1 MQMGIRM
8 KTYKAIEAIGNKII
22 QDGLCEAIL
31 LKGSIGRG
39 DDDAYSDVDMYAVVT
54 NKNYEAFLE
63 RRHSYLNAYNSIVYT
78 TENDFGMKQTL
89 AIFSDALHFD
99 LYTVI
104 KEEFPCYG
112 EPIKVYHDPDNLF
125 GEYRVETKR
134 LNKEQLVNCFNST
147 LYYFV
152 EADSAYQRKNYAW
165 TARIMDEA
173 VAGAAMLIRYIYDK
187 EYAYLGLKKLNE
199 KIPSEQYSW
208 VEEAYKNLR
217 EDGFTIANAYVIRI
231 LEFVLENL
239 EEEMK
244 GAFDLNFFRWLK
256 ENLHTILFQNS
267 IK

>member
-1 MQMGIRM
+1 M
-8 KTYKAIEAIGNKII
+8 KTYKAIEAVGSKII

-54 NKNYEAFLE
+54 KKNYESFLE
-63 RRHSYLNAYNSIVYT
+63 RRLSYLNAYNSIVYT

-89 AIFSDALHFD
+89 AIFSDVLHFD
-99 LYTVI
+99 LYTVT
-104 KEEFPCYG
+104 KEDFPCYG
-112 EPIKVYHDPDNLF
+112 EPIKVYYDPDNLF
-125 GEYRVETKR
+125 GEYKVETKR
-134 LNKEQLVNCFNST
+134 LSKEQLVNCFNNT

-173 VAGAAMLIRYIYDK
+173 VANAAILLRYIYDK

-199 KIPSEQYSW
+199 LIPEEQYNW
-208 VEEAYKNLR
+208 VEGAYKNLTP
-217 EDGFTIANAYVIRI
+217 EGFTIANAYIIRI

-239 EEEMK
+239 SEEII
-244 GAFDLNFFRWLK
+244 GVFDLKFLQWIK
-256 ENLHTILFQNS
+256 DNLHAVLFQNS